1 MNDDTQSTEGPRRSG
16 RERKVPISVY
26 TEAKTS
32 AIAERRK
39 KKATS
44 SAMNNSDQRNTR

>member
-1 MNDDTQSTEGPRRSG
+1 MNDDTQPTDEPRRSE
-16 RERKVPISVY
+16 RERKQVISVY
-26 TEAKTS
+26 TEAKNA

-44 SAMNNSDQRNTR
+44 ARNVSGQRNCR